1 MRKKAPII
9 LFLMETKL
17 TVREMESIKAE
28 LGFQGMLVMS
38 SDGRKGGL
46 AMLWKTEVVLDTYT

>member
-1 MRKKAPII
+1 
-9 LFLMETKL
+9 METKL